1 MLIKFDGDDNIE
13 LSLLAA
19 LLSSGCS
26 LLETV
31 FGFPRL
37 MMMEARTIWEPR
49 TRMWTSEVTPRMTQ
63 PQPPSG

>member
-1 MLIKFDGDDNIE
+1 MDDFD
-13 LSLLAA
+13 LLAA
-19 LLSSGCS
+19 LENSGCS

-31 FGFPRL
+31 LGFPRL

-49 TRMWTSEVTPRMTQ
+49 MRMWTMEDTQRMTQ